1 MRPWSSRRQ
10 RLLSEHGQYGRPGV
24 LNSTP
29 GQSPDRPGLTERV
42 RLKSPEGYGGHRAEI
57 QARADTLRTSVF
69 RFDDAGA
76 TLRLETSLRRRWRG
90 ESGRQGRRQRQMAGA
105 IVPRHS
111 PSPMVAKPCLRQR
124 ARMTTVSPS
133 SRKRRVSPEGSS
145 IGRRPPAE
153 ISSKLPSPS
162 SSGAE
167 IVPVPNRSPSRR
179 LQPPLL

>member
-42 RLKSPEGYGGHRAEI
+42 RLKSPEGYGGYRAEI

-76 TLRLETSLRRRWRG
+76 TTRLETSPRRRRRG
-90 ESGRQGRRQRQMAGA
+90 EIGALGPPGGVRWRAQSFRGIRPARWLQSLAAGSA
-105 IVPRHS
+105 
-111 PSPMVAKPCLRQR
+111 
-124 ARMTTVSPS
+124 
-133 SRKRRVSPEGSS
+133 
-145 IGRRPPAE
+145 PA
-153 ISSKLPSPS
+153 
-162 SSGAE
+162 
-167 IVPVPNRSPSRR
+167 
-179 LQPPLL
+179 